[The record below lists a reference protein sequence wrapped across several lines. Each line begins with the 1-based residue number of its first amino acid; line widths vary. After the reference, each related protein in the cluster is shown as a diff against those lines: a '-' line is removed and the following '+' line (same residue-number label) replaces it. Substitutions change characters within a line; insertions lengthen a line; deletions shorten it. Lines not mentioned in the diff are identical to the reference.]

1 MTVADFTRLGI
12 SDVVGLIRTGQL
24 SPVEVVQ
31 SCLDRIESLNP
42 ALNAY
47 LTVMA
52 DAALAAAKAAEQA
65 VAAGDTVGP
74 LHGVPVALKDNCEV
88 AGVRLTGG
96 TPFLRDN
103 VATADADIVSRL
115 HRAGAI
121 ILGKLNMHEWAIGG
135 TTRNPHYGPCHNP
148 WDPTRI
154 PGGSS
159 GGSGAAVAA
168 DLALV
173 TVGTDT
179 GGSVRIPAALNGVC
193 GLRPT
198 MGRISNRGVIPVS
211 WTFDTVGPLARRV
224 EDIARVLQILA
235 GYDPHDLTSIDQ
247 PVGDYLAGLNDEVKG
262 WRIGLLGG
270 HFRTEPQSVVVTLIT
285 QAARVFE
292 ELGAHVEEV
301 ELVDAEGT
309 IERAS
314 EMLLA
319 DAAAF
324 HQARLAERTD
334 GFGPDVRARLQIG
347 AQVSG
352 SQYVLARQEQRR
364 WQRQLKQTFER
375 YDLLL
380 APTCGIPAPLIE
392 ESEGVQTTR
401 LLTRFTY
408 PFSLAQVPV
417 LSVPCGFTQGSL
429 PVGMQLIAPAWAEAV
444 ILRAAQAYQQITD
457 WHLRR
462 VES

>member
-24 SPVEVVQ
+24 SPVELVQ
-31 SCLDRIESLNP
+31 SCLDRIESFNPSLNV
-42 ALNAY
+42 Y
-47 LTVMA
+47 LTVLA
-52 DAALAAAKAAEQA
+52 DEALAAAKAAEQ
-65 VAAGDTVGP
+65 VVTTGDALGP

-88 AGVRLTGG
+88 AGARLTGG
-96 TPFLRDN
+96 TPFLKDN

-115 HRAGAI
+115 RQAGAI

-168 DLALV
+168 DMALV

-211 WTFDTVGPLARRV
+211 WTFDTVGPLARRA
-224 EDIARVLQILA
+224 EDIAQVLQVLA

-247 PVGDYLAGLNDEVKG
+247 PVGDYLTGLNDGVKG

-270 HFRTEPQSVVVTLIT
+270 HFQTEPQPVVVTLIK
-285 QAARVFE
+285 QAANVFE

-301 ELVDAEGT
+301 ELVDAEET

-324 HQARLAERTD
+324 HQARLAERAD
-334 GFGPDVRARLQIG
+334 GFGSDVRTRLQIG

-352 SQYVLARQEQRR
+352 SQYALARQEQRR

-417 LSVPCGFTQGSL
+417 LSVPCGFTQDPL
-429 PVGMQLIAPAWAEAV
+429 PVGMQLIAPAWSEAA

-462 VES
+462 VE

>member
-1 MTVADFTRLGI
+1 MTAPDFAQLGI
-12 SDVVGLIRTGQL
+12 ANVVGLIRAGQL
-24 SPVEVVQ
+24 SPVELVQ

-42 ALNAY
+42 SLNVY

-52 DAALAAAKAAEQA
+52 DEALAAAKAAEQA
-65 VAAGDTVGP
+65 VTTGGALGP

-103 VATADADIVSRL
+103 VATADAKIVSRL
-115 HRAGAI
+115 RQAGAV

-159 GGSGAAVAA
+159 GGSGAAVAT
-168 DLALV
+168 DMALI

-179 GGSVRIPAALNGVC
+179 GGSVRIPAALNGIC

-211 WTFDTVGPLARRV
+211 WTFDTVGPLARRA
-224 EDIARVLQILA
+224 EDVAQVLQILA
-235 GYDPHDLTSIDQ
+235 GYDPHDLTSLDQ
-247 PVGDYLAGLNDEVKG
+247 PVGDYLSGLNDGVKG
-262 WRIGLLGG
+262 WHIGLLGG
-270 HFRTEPQSVVVTLIT
+270 HFQTEPRPAVVALIK

-324 HQARLAERTD
+324 HQARLAERAD
-334 GFGPDVRARLQIG
+334 GFGSDVRTRLQIG

-352 SQYVLARQEQRR
+352 SQYAFARQEQRR

-417 LSVPCGFTQGSL
+417 LSVPCGFTEDSL
-429 PVGMQLIAPAWAEAV
+429 PVGMQLIAPAWSEAA
-444 ILRAAQAYQQITD
+444 ILRAAQAYQQITN

-462 VES
+462 VE